1 MQDESSRRRD
11 GNDATPAPDR
21 SVDSAIEPISANAAT
36 EPSVDPRVDPIV
48 ESAMGIDPTTPIM
61 KVDVAPAT
69 IEDIAVASP
78 AGANESINLDHLQA
92 STAEESVV
100 AAAAESKASGSES
113 VEVKDLFGVD
123 REPFAELKSTVVTA
137 VESLASSLVLKLEK
151 LAASFDREVR
161 AEASRERVVDRLHK
175 ELEEYKQDLL
185 LKILRPVFIDM
196 IQLHDDIG
204 KMIEAT
210 DRADLSADARR
221 LLGVLAE
228 YQQAIEDILYRQ
240 GVEPFEVEGSTFDAR
255 RQRAAA
261 PIPTTDPALAK
272 TIAKRIRKGFAAE
285 GKVIRPEIV
294 SVYVLKY

>member
-1 MQDESSRRRD
+1 MPDESSSQRE
-11 GNDATPAPDR
+11 GNDPAPAR
-21 SVDSAIEPISANAAT
+21 EAGSESPIEPITATAAT
-36 EPSVDPRVDPIV
+36 EPGAALIEPIV
-48 ESAMGIDPTTPIM
+48 ESATGVDSETPIL
-61 KVDVAPAT
+61 KFDLAPAT
-69 IEDIAVASP
+69 IEGVAVAALS
-78 AGANESINLDHLQA
+78 GLIESTDRDPLKA
-92 STAEESVV
+92 STAKGTVDSAGESN
-100 AAAAESKASGSES
+100 AKGLES
-113 VEVKDLFGVD
+113 VEVKESFGVD
-123 REPFAELKSTVVTA
+123 RETFAELKSTVVSA
-137 VESLASSLVLKLEK
+137 IESLASSLAGKFEK
-151 LAASFDREVR
+151 LAASFEREVR

-185 LKILRPVFIDM
+185 LKILKPVFIDM

-221 LLGVLAE
+221 LLGISAE

-261 PIPTTDPALAK
+261 PIPTSDPALAK

-294 SVYVLKY
+294 SVYVPQR

>member
-21 SVDSAIEPISANAAT
+21 SVDSGIDPISANAAT
-36 EPSVDPRVDPIV
+36 EPSVDPRVEPIV
-48 ESAMGIDPTTPIM
+48 ESATGIDPTTPIL

-69 IEDIAVASP
+69 IEDVAVASP
-78 AGANESINLDHLQA
+78 AGANESINLDHLQT
-92 STAEESVV
+92 STAEGTVDAAGESN
-100 AAAAESKASGSES
+100 ATGLESA
-113 VEVKDLFGVD
+113 EVKELFGVD
-123 REPFAELKSTVVTA
+123 RETFAELKSTVVSA
-137 VESLASSLVLKLEK
+137 VESLATSLAGKLEK
-151 LAASFDREVR
+151 LAVSFEREVR

-185 LKILRPVFIDM
+185 LKILKPVFIDM

-204 KMIEAT
+204 KMIDAT
-210 DRADLSADARR
+210 DRDDLSADARK
-221 LLGVLAE
+221 LLRVSEE

-255 RQRAAA
+255 RQRAVA
-261 PIPTTDPALAK
+261 PILTIDPALVK
-272 TIAKRIRKGFAAE
+272 TIARRIRKGFAAE

-294 SVYVLKY
+294 SVYVLKP